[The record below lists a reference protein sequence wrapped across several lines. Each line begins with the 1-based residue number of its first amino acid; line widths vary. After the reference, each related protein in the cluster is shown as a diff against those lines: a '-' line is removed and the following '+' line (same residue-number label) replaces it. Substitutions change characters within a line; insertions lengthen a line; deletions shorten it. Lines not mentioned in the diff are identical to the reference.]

1 MARIESFRR
10 PECFC
15 PNCNKPTDAAMD
27 ATNAKSRPPEDGDVA
42 ICFYCSHVA
51 IYDGDKLRNPNDKE
65 MEDIAGDIDVV
76 HAINMIGL
84 VRGAKNS

>member
-1 MARIESFRR
+1 MARIESFIG
-10 PECFC
+10 PECLC

-27 ATNAKSRPPEDGDVA
+27 VTNGKSRPPEDGDIA

-51 IYDGDKLRNPNDKE
+51 IYEGDKLRNPNDKE
-65 MEDIAGDIDVV
+65 MEDIAGDVDVV

-84 VRGAKNS
+84 ARGAKNS